1 MCVSKGCFNT
11 RFGDIF
17 RHRKGNKGPEV
28 IKILKYVVCNPSGT
42 LTEARLVYSWP
53 NWYGYFF

>member
-1 MCVSKGCFNT
+1 MSVSKGCFFT

-17 RHRKGNKGPEV
+17 RHRKGSKAPEV
-28 IKILKYVVCNPSGT
+28 IKFLKYSVCNPSGASI
-42 LTEARLVYSWP
+42 EARPVYSWP